1 MRTFVKEIAGHLTD
15 GLIPFWEKLKD
26 TEYGG
31 YYGTWYYS
39 TGKHIE
45 SAMKEGTVEIENE
58 GLDFYTINATFKDGY
73 GHQVKASYS
82 GKLLFATV
90 EY

>member
-1 MRTFVKEIAGHLTD
+1 MNEVDDLEPETAIAGLY
-15 GLIPFWEKLKD
+15 
-26 TEYGG
+26 EYGG

-73 GHQVKASYS
+73 GHQVKANYS